1 MEWQRRVCFLRRDLG
16 LTAGSVYTAARVAEV
31 GVNLCD
37 AARRACFVFV
47 FALLSLSLLA
57 TPAAS
62 RNSSFSADLRT
73 FLRDTVPAAAEMPIV
88 RKDTVSDAAG
98 NVSAESTKGA
108 EAPGTETR
116 LETFHRRMNVFKRF
130 IRNFDS
136 YDTTYI
142 SPNYYDYTA
151 MLQSTNFFQTYT
163 LSGESDG
170 KTQSISTKP
179 APNVK
184 IGPYFGWRWIFLGYT
199 FDVAHPQSLGRSSE
213 LSLSL
218 YSSMLGLDAIYVRN
232 DGDYRLRTTTGFDGV
247 GKRQFKG
254 TPFDGIKSSLL
265 SVSVYYV
272 ANYRHF
278 SYPAAYNQSTVQRK
292 SCGSALFGAGY
303 SHQSVSFDYTRLPE
317 ALRGADGG
325 KELIV
330 EGLKFSG
337 VSYDYYYLSAGYGYN
352 WVPARNLTIGI
363 SALPSFGIRK
373 ASGVRLKGNELWKDI
388 TNLSFDCTSRLGIVW
403 NNTRLFAGASVVDHL
418 YMYRR
423 KGVSLANNI
432 CYVNIYAGIYFH
444 RRKQYR

>member
-1 MEWQRRVCFLRRDLG
+1 MRG
-16 LTAGSVYTAARVAEV
+16 AAGEKFFR
-31 GVNLCD
+31 
-37 AARRACFVFV
+37 
-47 FALLSLSLLA
+47 FALLRACLLLA
-57 TPAAS
+57 FALFALPFFAAPPAAGSGEAGGGRRTLS
-62 RNSSFSADLRT
+62 RDSVAAAADSL
-73 FLRDTVPAAAEMPIV
+73 VAAAE
-88 RKDTVSDAAG
+88 KG
-98 NVSAESTKGA
+98 SADSGKGA
-108 EAPGTETR
+108 GASAPESRRETMR
-116 LETFHRRMNVFKRF
+116 RRMNVFKRF

-151 MLQSTNFFQTYT
+151 MLQSTNFFQSYT

-170 KTQSISTKP
+170 KAQSISTKP

-218 YSSMLGLDAIYVRN
+218 YSSMLGLDAILVRN
-232 DGDYRLRTTTGFDGV
+232 DGDYRLRATTGFDGV
-247 GKRQFKG
+247 GKKQFKG

-265 SVSVYYV
+265 SVSAYYV

-303 SHQSVSFDYTRLPE
+303 SRQNVSFDYTRLPE
-317 ALRGADGG
+317 ALRGADGD

-363 SALPSFGIRK
+363 SAQPSFGLRK
-373 ASGVRLKGNELWKDI
+373 ASGVRLKGNELWQDI
-388 TNLSFDCTSRLGIVW
+388 TNLSFDCTSRVGVVW
-403 NNTRLFAGASVVDHL
+403 NNTRLFVGASVVDHL

-423 KGVSLANNI
+423 KGISLANSVY
-432 CYVNIYAGIYFH
+432 YVNVYAGIYFH

>member
-1 MEWQRRVCFLRRDLG
+1 MEGLG
-16 LTAGSVYTAARVAEV
+16 LTAEMVHTAARGAEV
-31 GVNLCD
+31 GKIFCV
-37 AARRACFVFV
+37 ASRRACFLFIL
-47 FALLSLSLLA
+47 ALLALPLSA
-57 TPAAS
+57 APAAS
-62 RNSSFSADLRT
+62 HNGALCSGLRT
-73 FLRDTVPAAAEMPIV
+73 FLRDSVPVPADLPTVATDTASTAAVNV
-88 RKDTVSDAAG
+88 R
-98 NVSAESTKGA
+98 AESAKGTDA
-108 EAPGTETR
+108 SATETR
-116 LETFHRRMNVFKRF
+116 RETFHRRMNVFKRF
-130 IRNFDS
+130 VRNFDS

-151 MLQSTNFFQTYT
+151 MLQSTNFFQSYT

-232 DGDYRLRTTTGFDGV
+232 DGDYRLRATTGFDGV

-265 SVSVYYV
+265 SVSAYYV

-278 SYPAAYNQSTVQRK
+278 SYPAVYNQSTVQRK
-292 SCGSALFGAGY
+292 SSGSALFGAGY
-303 SHQSVSFDYTRLPE
+303 SRQSVSFDYTRLPE

-352 WVPARNLTIGI
+352 WVPARNVAIGF
-363 SALPSFGIRK
+363 SVLPSFGLRK

-388 TNLSFDCTSRLGIVW
+388 TNLSFDCTSRLGVVW

-423 KGVSLANNI
+423 KGVSLANNV
-432 CYVNIYAGIYFH
+432 CYVNVYAGIYFH